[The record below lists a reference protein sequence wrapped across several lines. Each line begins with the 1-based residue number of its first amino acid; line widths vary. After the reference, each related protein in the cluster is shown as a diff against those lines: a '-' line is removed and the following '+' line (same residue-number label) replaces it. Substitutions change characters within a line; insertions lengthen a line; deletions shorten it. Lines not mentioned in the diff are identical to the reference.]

1 MEGLALEVP
10 DGPLKTFQFAG
21 HSRAACLAYLGR
33 TLSILGYPDRAL
45 AYSKEALSLAR
56 TLSMPITLAQA
67 QGMLALLY
75 QVRREHDLAEE
86 WADKNIAYST
96 AEGFPYWRTLGSI
109 LKGRLLDQ
117 RGESKVG
124 FHMYENGLRG
134 YRATGAKL
142 GLSWFLAL
150 RGELLAKAGRI
161 DEGLAAI
168 EEALSHVE
176 ETEERYYEAETHR
189 LKGGLLLR
197 RGGAGADTAA
207 EASFRKSLEV
217 ARSQQAKAWEL
228 RAATSLARLRLSQGR
243 SPEGLKVLGVV
254 YDWFTEGFDTPDL
267 KDARRLLDE
276 LSADVSR
283 RQDTRA
289 Y

>member
-1 MEGLALEVP
+1 M
-10 DGPLKTFQFAG
+10 
-21 HSRAACLAYLGR
+21 
-33 TLSILGYPDRAL
+33 
-45 AYSKEALSLAR
+45 
-56 TLSMPITLAQA
+56 
-67 QGMLALLY
+67 
-75 QVRREHDLAEE
+75 
-86 WADKNIAYST
+86 
-96 AEGFPYWRTLGSI
+96 
-109 LKGRLLDQ
+109 
-117 RGESKVG
+117 
-124 FHMYENGLRG
+124 
-134 YRATGAKL
+134 
-142 GLSWFLAL
+142 
-150 RGELLAKAGRI
+150 
-161 DEGLAAI
+161 
-168 EEALSHVE
+168 E

-243 SPEGLKVLGVV
+243 SQEGFKILGDV
-254 YDWFTEGFDTPDL
+254 YGWFTEGFDTPDL

-289 Y
+289 S